1 MKAVIL
7 HGGNGTRLRPLTYT
21 DVKQLLPIAGRP
33 ISEYAL
39 LNLVEIGITEIN
51 IIVGEVGEKE
61 VRDYYGN
68 GSKWGVNVTYTYQNK
83 PLGIAHAV
91 GLVRDF
97 IGNENFVV
105 LLGDNYFRDGLLELA
120 KSFNENDY
128 DCLIALTEV
137 ANPSQFG
144 IAEVKEGKIV
154 SLVEKPKEPKS
165 NLAITG
171 AYFLTPSIF
180 PIIDMLR
187 PSWRNE
193 LEITE
198 AFQIML
204 EKGGSIGYSI
214 ISSWWKDTGTVE
226 EFLDC
231 NKMVL
236 DKLTGNKNSALEG
249 LFFKDNIIISGTA
262 HINKNSLIKGPS
274 YIGENTVIEDSIIG
288 PYTSIGSNCKI
299 TRSKIISS
307 VIMDGCRVSTNNK
320 IKIIDSILGPDV
332 VIKPHENAD
341 ASAKLVLGRDSKVEF

>member
-154 SLVEKPKEPKS
+154 SLVEKPKEHISDYALVGVYMFGPEIYSCIESLK
-165 NLAITG
+165 
-171 AYFLTPSIF
+171 PSA
-180 PIIDMLR
+180 R
-187 PSWRNE
+187 GE

-198 AFQIML
+198 AIQLMIDRGMKL
-204 EKGGSIGYSI
+204 KHSI
-214 ISSWWKDTGTVE
+214 INGWWKDTGNPGDLLEANMKLLDKYSE
-226 EFLDC
+226 ENNEGELVNSTILGRVHIGKYSRIQNSRIIGPAYIGDDVQISNCLIGAYSTIGNCSIISDSYISYSLLLEDC
-231 NKMVL
+231 NVN
-236 DKLTGNKNSALEG
+236 G
-249 LFFKDNIIISGTA
+249 
-262 HINKNSLIKGPS
+262 INLS
-274 YIGENTVIEDSIIG
+274 DSIIG
-288 PYTSIGSNCKI
+288 KNTILETRRNEKSSSSFVVGENTKI
-299 TRSKIISS
+299 
-307 VIMDGCRVSTNNK
+307 
-320 IKIIDSILGPDV
+320 
-332 VIKPHENAD
+332 
-341 ASAKLVLGRDSKVEF
+341 VLS